1 MLSAEAARLAAIEA
15 LSPTRANQ
23 GGGPFPTLAG
33 ARIFDSRSAALNELD
48 DRSEWDG
55 YTPVVAVY
63 SRQSRADTRGEAA
76 EFDDTDASIEI
87 EFVAELAVVAEDEG
101 VPFVDALAGDDPEA
115 RLVLA
120 ALCGQIR
127 RILLFAP
134 EGDLF
139 RHMIRGVRR
148 IDWEPFA
155 VPELGLRFQRTTM
168 RLTCMAR
175 DDVFSDEAGLP
186 EPLRTLAAR
195 LPADSYARSRLDQLG
210 AHFSAIGRT
219 PLKDIRL
226 APEADGEFVSSTGDI
241 R

>member
-1 MLSAEAARLAAIEA
+1 MLSAEAARLAAIEV
-15 LSPTRANQ
+15 LSPTLANQ
-23 GGGPFPTLAG
+23 GGGPWPTLAG

-48 DRSEWDG
+48 DRAGEDG

-87 EFVAELAVVAEDEG
+87 EFVAELAVVVNDDG
-101 VPFVDALAGDDPEA
+101 DPFVDAMAGDDPEA

-127 RILLFAP
+127 RTLLFAP

-139 RHMIRGVRR
+139 RDMIRGVRR

-168 RLTCMAR
+168 RLACLAR
-175 DDVFSDEAGLP
+175 DDVFSDAAGLP

-195 LPADSYARSRLDQLG
+195 LPADSYAKARLDELG
-210 AHFSAIGRT
+210 AHFAAIGRVA
-219 PLKDIRL
+219 LEDIRI
-226 APEADGEFVSSTGDI
+226 APAADAEFVSSTGDL